1 MMEKIQDRKEALAEA
16 GAAILANT
24 ARKEKYR
31 RFIEATSNLTPEAIE
46 FSDEL
51 FTATVE
57 EIRISKVKNGAYT
70 LEYSFMNEVKV
81 KLEK

>member
-1 MMEKIQDRKEALAEA
+1 MERMQNHKEALEEA

-31 RFIEATSNLTPEAIE
+31 RFAEATTNLMPETIV
-46 FSDEL
+46 FSDDL

-57 EIRISKVKNGAYT
+57 EIRVSKVRNGTYT
-70 LEYSFMNEVKV
+70 LEYSFMNGEKV

>member
-1 MMEKIQDRKEALAEA
+1 MMERIQNRKDALEEA

-31 RFIEATSNLTPEAIE
+31 RFIEAIGSLAPDAIE
-46 FSDEL
+46 FSDDL

-57 EIRISKVKNGAYT
+57 EIRVSKVRNGAYT
-70 LEYSFMNEVKV
+70 LEYSFTNGERV

>member
-1 MMEKIQDRKEALAEA
+1 MERIQDRKAALEEA

-24 ARKEKYR
+24 ARKEKCR
-31 RFIEATSNLTPEAIE
+31 RFIEATSNLTPETVD
-46 FSDEL
+46 FSDDL

-57 EIRISKVKNGAYT
+57 EIRVSKVRNGAYT
-70 LEYSFMNEVKV
+70 LEYSFMNGEKV